1 MIKIAIL
8 GFGTVG
14 SALYKILTER
24 YEKMRALIKQDYEVV
39 RVLVR
44 NKEKYRQLIKD
55 VSIMTD
61 NIDDVHKEKVDVV
74 MEATG
79 STDDLIDDVL
89 KFMEEGAH
97 IITANKALV
106 SKYFEDLRDKA
117 ELLKVKFNFEASVAA
132 ALPLVSQLEKIRAVN
147 DIEYVRGVVNG
158 TCNFILSEM
167 ERGKTYEE
175 SLETAKKIGFAES
188 DPSADVDGFDSMR
201 KLRIMSTVLFGK
213 SIKEEDIKLTGIT
226 SLTSEQI
233 KEAAMKGM
241 RYKLIAYG
249 DGDKFYVLPEMVD
262 KNSYL
267 GLLEDG
273 ENAVVIKTG
282 YAGEIIIKGEG
293 AGGNETSSAMLSDL
307 FDIYN

>member
-117 ELLKVKFNFEASVAA
+117 ELLKVKFKFEASVAA